1 MTVPAVVTLTNGTS
15 AWANQ
20 VATDV
25 NNLLASVSALSTI
38 AGVPRYATTAAR
50 DAAIPIP
57 AQGNLVYVIAGD
69 DYWYYTGAAWANFM
83 DHPDLISRYLSST
96 IHAGRW
102 SRSSILACASG
113 ATTGVSMT
121 IETEDTD
128 GYLTPTSN
136 VATIPAALGGLYLV
150 TASVTMSAPT
160 ASRAFLD
167 LVFAGGS
174 GALPASTPG
183 SVRGPF
189 IGEDQGNVTTMVR
202 LAAGNTVTFN
212 LFHLTGGSLNV
223 TFGWFALKLLG
234 P

>member
-83 DHPDLISRYLSST
+83 DHPDLISRYAPLAGGVILTDAAQTFTTSVAADVTWGTEVSDPDGWT
-96 IHAGRW
+96 AGGIALLTVPAGKAGR
-102 SRSSILACASG
+102 
-113 ATTGVSMT
+113 
-121 IETEDTD
+121 
-128 GYLTPTSN
+128 
-136 VATIPAALGGLYLV
+136 YLV
-150 TASVTMSAPT
+150 TYNGKWSAIPGSSTVACYINGVAEYEFTTSGGIVFAPNLTFMRTLAVGDTIRFT
-160 ASRAFLD
+160 AFQSNGVNRD
-167 LVFAGGS
+167 LVS
-174 GALPASTPG
+174 
-183 SVRGPF
+183 
-189 IGEDQGNVTTMVR
+189 R
-202 LAAGNTVTFN
+202 LEIAPV
-212 LFHLTGGSLNV
+212 
-223 TFGWFALKLLG
+223 
-234 P
+234 